1 MSEMIFENFYLGADA
16 LAVPSQMAACSL
28 LCLDFRHSATNNH
41 LFLLVQ
47 IHESQHAT
55 QFVV

>member
-41 LFLLVQ
+41 LFLLVK
-47 IHESQHAT
+47 IL
-55 QFVV
+55 